1 MYGEACCSVKDVK
14 ALATINFAASKVTT
28 LLIRKNY
35 VTSVEV
41 LLCEIT
47 IVSFPDTILIKMV
60 WGTGREG
67 AKLLELFPVFFHW
80 ICIL

>member
-47 IVSFPDTILIKMV
+47 IVSFPDTILKNGV
-60 WGTGREG
+60 GDGEG
-67 AKLLELFPVFFHW
+67 GSK
-80 ICIL
+80 IT